1 MISIIEKIVRIVRTR
16 GIAGLMS
23 AVFFRLY
30 HLLIRTESCYNVK
43 NLLYGKNGIEI
54 GGPSQV
60 FSAKGLFPI
69 YPIVGHLD
77 NCNFGDTTVWEG
89 DINEGQVFQFDRK
102 KPVGWQ
108 YIVEATAMGCIPSSS
123 YDFVLS
129 SHVLEHTANP
139 ILALSEWIRL
149 LKDHGT
155 LVLLLPH
162 KDGTFDH
169 RRPVTTMQH
178 VIEDF
183 NAGMT
188 EKDLTHMPEILV
200 LHDLSRDQVAGDMAA
215 FKARSERNFEN
226 RCFHH
231 HVFDTHLAVSLVN
244 HMDLQIQS
252 VEAIR
257 PMHILI
263 VAQKMMSGALPNNSA
278 FFSDL
283 AQYRRASPFSS
294 DHL

>member
-1 MISIIEKIVRIVRTR
+1 MINKILNILRRR
-16 GIAGLMS
+16 GISGLLS
-23 AVFFRLY
+23 TAYFRLS
-30 HLLIRTESCYNVK
+30 HLLPIRAESFH
-43 NLLYGKNGIEI
+43 NLESSLRGRSGIEI

-60 FSAKGLFPI
+60 FTARGIFPV
-69 YPIVGHLD
+69 YPIAGHLD
-77 NCNFGDTTVWEG
+77 NCNFGGITVWEG
-89 DINEGQVFQFDRK
+89 DIKEGQTFQFDRS
-102 KPVGWQ
+102 KPAGRQ
-108 YIVEATAMGCIPSSS
+108 FIVEASAMESIPSAS

-149 LKDHGT
+149 LKDQGT

-178 VIEDF
+178 LIADF

-188 EKDLTHMPEILV
+188 EDDPTHMPEIMA
-200 LHDLSRDQVAGDMAA
+200 LHDLERDPGAGDLAT
-215 FKARSERNFEN
+215 FRARSERNFEN

-231 HVFDTHLAVSLVN
+231 HVFDTHLAVSLAD
-244 HMDLQIQS
+244 HMGLQIRA

-263 VAQKMMSGALPNNSA
+263 VAQKTIGGILPDNSA
-278 FFSDL
+278 YLGES
-283 AQYRRASPFSS
+283 AQYRHASPFAS

>member
-1 MISIIEKIVRIVRTR
+1 MRTR
-16 GIAGLMS
+16 GIAGLIS

-30 HLLIRTESCYNVK
+30 HLLVRTESFYNVK
-43 NLLYGKNGIEI
+43 NLLYGKSGIEI

-60 FSAKGLFPI
+60 FSANGLFPI

-102 KPVGWQ
+102 KPAGWQ
-108 YIVEATAMGCIPSSS
+108 YIVEATAMGRIPSAS

-183 NAGMT
+183 NVGMT
-188 EKDLTHMPEILV
+188 EKDLTHMSEILV
-200 LHDLSRDQVAGDMAA
+200 LHDLSRDPVAGDIAA

-231 HVFDTHLAVSLVN
+231 HVFDTHLAVSLVH